1 MGRTWLCCNKNA
13 IMNAVKIPIGSG
25 ERLNAIARR
34 IRQYLDVHPPYQ
46 ASGALVEIYP
56 VEKRGGLPFSYEWT
70 SPQDGRL
77 NGLLAWQGCL
87 DAWLKEQGMEREFP
101 ESVVAIGLRIG
112 RNSSRGP
119 AAQETGGRKSEM
131 IAGEGLATFYSVK
144 PRYKLSDLIVPDAV
158 RDEILTAV
166 AIIKNTDLIY
176 REWGFS
182 EVDPSPRAILNFY
195 GPPGTGKTMA
205 AHGIADELG
214 KRIIVANFAEIESK
228 YVGDSPKNLENIFRQ
243 AAADDA
249 VLFFDEADSFL
260 GKRLTSVSSSSDQA
274 VNSLR
279 SKLLQLLEE
288 HTGMVIFCT
297 NLIRNYDKAFES
309 RILRSVK
316 FELPDEDCRRRLIVQ
331 KIPRRL
337 PFADGQSMD
346 SESVARIVK
355 ISEGFS
361 GREIKN
367 GVLKTLSKV
376 AVSERREFGAQ
387 DFIDGFTDMAE
398 EVRQYRASQAGPA
411 PIRDAL
417 SKQIAESLAK
427 GDFSTTTQ
435 TTKKEN

>member
-1 MGRTWLCCNKNA
+1 
-13 IMNAVKIPIGSG
+13 MNAVKIPIGSG
-25 ERLNAIARR
+25 DRLNAIARR
-34 IRQYLDVHPPYQ
+34 IRQYVDVHPPYKD
-46 ASGALVEIYP
+46 SGTLVEIYP
-56 VEKRGGLPFSYEWT
+56 LARRSGGTPFNYEWI
-70 SPQDGRL
+70 SSQDGRQDC
-77 NGLLAWQGCL
+77 LLAWQGCL
-87 DAWLKEQGMEREFP
+87 DAWLKEQGLERELP
-101 ESVVAIGLRIG
+101 KSVAAICLRIG
-112 RNSSRGP
+112 KQGQQ
-119 AAQETGGRKSEM
+119 AQESQEIGRGENCKRDM
-131 IAGEGLATFYSVK
+131 ITGEGLATFCSVK
-144 PRYKLSDLIVPDAV
+144 PRHKLSDLIVPDEV

-166 AIIKNTDLIY
+166 AIVKHTDLIY

-182 EVDPSPRAILNFY
+182 EIDPSPRAILNFY

-205 AHGIADELG
+205 AHGIAAELG
-214 KRIIVANFAEIESK
+214 KRIVVANFAEIESK

-316 FELPDEDCRRRLIVQ
+316 FELPDEDCRRRLIIQ
-331 KIPRRL
+331 KIPRKL
-337 PFADGQSMD
+337 PFAVGQGMD
-346 SESVARIVK
+346 SDSVAQIVK

-376 AVSERREFGAQ
+376 AVSGRREFVAQ
-387 DFIDGFTDMAE
+387 DFIGGFTDMAE
-398 EVRQYRASQAGPA
+398 EVRQYRASQSGSK

-417 SKQIAESLAK
+417 SKQIADSLAK
-427 GDFSTTTQ
+427 GDYSTTNQ
-435 TTKKEN
+435 KQNKEY